1 MDNVN
6 TLVYTNQAGVN
17 QFLENKYKAAEIYKN
32 LEGVETI
39 GEKKIHEDAIGVV
52 ANKFNEIGRICAER
66 GTTLVID
73 YDERKNNYTLYEYPA
88 KISSISEISQ
98 SVLNGNG
105 KINKKA
111 VLNGKNIG
119 NATFTFANESGT
131 TFGSNRNVNFGFVDK
146 DQSWK
151 ILPAAE
157 AKLSMFVKYLQRERN
172 NVVTNRTFGSAM
184 SVTTR
189 QMNTPYNPK
198 ASGAQ
203 NEYRRLM
210 QKTSGQNS
218 ISDLNYAAED
228 LARSKAIIVSNILQ
242 SASYS
247 IDESN
252 KYLDQVW
259 QIAQWV
265 IQGQNIEVVRASEAF
280 KKIFSANSQKANQVL
295 QKIINLRDQY
305 SLQDIDLGIAS
316 ENTQNTGSL
325 GYFKTAR
332 NIESAGTYIFKRPQ
346 NVQQAVSFYKKKD
359 KKIYSRSPKRSTEA
373 EKKVGLVRGRDVSYK
388 EGDVRP
394 EDAVVIVAEV
404 SAVDENIGK
413 DTFLDDNVVVSKEL
427 LKQTAGSNELRVTLR
442 NNQKKDRN
450 RIIRKSI
457 KNLLKSGNLKDVD
470 ITGKTDDEVYDI
482 FNSLDDDQKAEIYK
496 NIWVNE
502 AKRKNRD
509 WHNGDEQY
517 NNITATIDENGN
529 IIITGMEQRVGR
541 WGDKIIGGPVKGSAT
556 KSDAALA
563 YVRNR
568 SQRNVQALFST
579 SKGNVR
585 NVGPQEYQT
594 ALSALEGEYG
604 TSLGLYYNGGQGAER
619 AMELIGKV
627 ASNKNET
634 DGQQMAAK
642 VLQTMYSAS
651 DGGFQT
657 NKNLFEAIK
666 ELYTEEKDQV
676 LALKSILP
684 LIDRLINGIDKSNE
698 LMSYEDYNKIK
709 DEDKYYHVD
718 PTTGDVSRTTKDLIT
733 FLNLHGPGEYK
744 WGGLNVSGAKE
755 TLRRSMTMAATAN
768 GIENVDKAINEVV
781 DSLDI
786 ESDKLR
792 EFTELQNKAKA
803 SIEETGKT
811 AQLSRQGTDSVLK
824 SGWQGDVG
832 NSDYIV
838 VIKPNAD
845 DKNAAEI
852 DLSSIESATWENGEI
867 INEDQTLKGRLL
879 NKLAELD
886 SSGVDKNRIKFV
898 IDSGKGFGGIDS
910 KGNRWGGNALYVPQ
924 GFTGDEQYFN
934 ELSYLVSLIQS
945 GEDENITN
953 SQYRD
958 VLLQILQDFQNKGSV
973 YDKYHGDPTKGVM
986 PAKFL
991 SMPIN
996 WLRKAFEDG
1005 GIPQNDK
1012 LSQFQADVA
1021 TQGMFISNDMFWK
1034 QIKELTNEQID
1045 ELYDKIF
1052 EGFDG
1057 DNFDRTNW
1065 SRSKKLKKIRSA
1077 LTYNENPDS
1086 LFNQVLNKGNFDE
1099 GTILQLLFR
1108 SPFVSA
1114 LAGKTIRKV
1123 FINSDLS
1130 GSDAVMLNPGAAAAI
1145 DADYDGDQGGI
1156 REGWH
1161 YTDEAKELLNL
1172 TAKSEEE
1179 LNKKLSFY
1187 KLQSVMS
1194 DAGYQ
1199 WKDGRF
1205 QTVENGKI
1213 KIIDDET
1220 AKTLFDKNI
1229 VGSAAVLSRSGRG
1242 NIGKLSNLSSE
1253 FRNMLRSEGYDEIG
1267 LPNASDNTKQSIYS
1281 GMIGRVFLQALE
1293 QDAISSKKIIN
1304 RMMKL
1309 RGDNRGAE
1317 NLSEDELQKEYK
1329 KSVEVVDKILDD
1341 FYSGQINFDGENGL
1355 LSSLQKIGVLEEDGS
1370 LKSNVALQKAVEFI
1384 HKQSGGD
1391 SFLKK
1396 IFGDDISFDD
1406 KDLGTDKYY
1415 FAQNLSSQGIK
1426 DVFGDISQRFGTNAS
1441 GLLRSLPWKNYTPEK
1456 KTIKDKDISNNDLK
1470 NVDKAWMDHVK
1481 ALNQAED
1488 ASVSEAQA
1496 ESNKIIIAG
1505 KEAKA
1510 IEALSKQY
1518 NILADSVDEAN
1529 NKQFL
1534 TGHSIA
1540 DSAFPLTFHKKIGEK
1555 DESDGEEGKYN
1566 SEFYM
1571 ARGSY
1576 VSDLAT
1582 FGEDNDR
1589 TKQSRTRYEESLK
1602 ALNKT
1607 PDEIKAA
1614 FDEAAAWADKFREQI
1629 KDETLGLTNAKTYGE
1644 TKLTAQSKNKLQGV
1658 ADVIKIGEE
1667 GAVIIEQKT
1676 STTNKITGN
1685 QIAQV
1690 RSYQAM
1696 LENLRGLFKG
1706 FFESTHGKYSFYR
1719 RNDGTVLGP
1728 DETYEGLVNNFLKQS
1743 DISSM
1748 ISGAGIKGDDLEQL
1762 KSVLIGLF
1770 ESGGGRRRADG
1781 TQLYDKAIGIKVN
1794 LVDDSGKIHT
1804 YEDTNHADY
1813 SEIFWKLLNDPSS
1826 ITDRE
1831 ASILTAG
1838 TYRNEGAD
1846 GTLSEKKSRGN
1857 KRRVSSSRKKFD
1869 RVAEIEKVLKQKE
1882 ELLEEQYNLTKQRDS
1897 FQQGSDEYQIYD
1909 SALGAVND
1917 KITKLDESFNKLNT
1931 FKAVGKLKSKTDF
1944 KQETRDAINGLQQQ
1958 YETQYKIFI
1967 AQKEAAEQKKKEKD
1981 EQTQLNNALD
1991 KYATTLK
1998 AVTKYEQIQ
2007 KAATQ
2012 KANLSTGRAR
2022 TTQLQ
2027 IAQDAA
2033 TLAERYRSQQRVIES
2048 SDIYKNNQKEFANVF
2063 GDWLLTNE
2071 LAESQTEGQNRGARN
2086 IFDVIGDDVKR
2097 AFRRITDFG
2106 VAARILNKVQRE
2118 IANVYQ
2124 NILKLNEAMTD
2135 IRIVTG
2141 ASVDEANSLMTSY
2154 NKLAKELGT
2163 TTTEVAKSASEW
2175 MRQGYTASE
2184 SVNLITSS
2192 VKLARL
2198 GFMDMSSATTSLT
2211 AVLKGFNLQATAS
2224 SEIVDKLTKLDAE
2237 YATTAGDIATALSR
2251 TAAAAKAANLDLD
2264 QTASMLTTIID
2275 ITQQDAGSVGNALKT
2290 ILSRYGNVK
2299 AGVFAGMEEDG
2310 EDASESINDVEKV
2323 LNAIGIQI
2331 RSTSTEMRGF
2341 DEVLDDLAEKWD
2353 NLNDVEQNAVAT
2365 AMAGVRQRNQFLA
2378 LMQNYDQYKKSLESS
2393 RTSSGTADE
2402 KYAAV
2407 MDSIATSMQRIQTA
2421 WEGFTQKLKA
2431 SGFVKGFFEAIAG
2444 VVENM
2449 NVILPVM
2456 VSFLSTILVK
2466 QLPALGTKID
2476 DLFGQPIRKFGS
2488 EAKKL
2493 FKGKKEGKTAADY
2506 YRESN
2511 EERLLKARQRMN
2523 PYQKSMLSK
2532 MEIIEKE
2539 VRGIATNNKVDTS
2552 KIQETP
2558 LYFDGMTRI
2567 GASRFYNEKLKE
2579 LNSRYHNYS
2588 NAPYRVQNYLH
2599 KMHEKAKSDPN
2610 YEMLPVEKSLYD
2622 KYGYIEDIDSENKE
2636 INRQYD
2642 LFKKA
2647 KKKEITTR
2655 MIGTGLMT
2663 GISSGMAANYGDFTN
2678 TGDKVLN
2685 GVISGGIAAI
2695 GSAFG
2700 PIGSAIGSILGPLA
2714 GQWIGK
2720 KFYDEFHKAEIA
2732 RRKRVDEA
2740 KKQLEATQK
2749 VETAITSAEELIS
2762 KDRSEWGSEEYKQE
2776 KELIDQMRLGL
2787 QTSSSLAENF
2797 AKLSGKSTEA
2807 SDWILKLSSDL
2818 TKLDESVVA
2827 NYRAAQI
2834 LTEAQETYKAGEED
2848 RAALYDKLGSA
2859 ESSMLNQ
2866 IQNMDSA
2873 SSEYLEKRKE
2883 YESEYGRT
2891 VESGIASMQQAQMQL
2906 DSFTDALHEGYMK
2919 AAFYSSG
2926 VSQMSSTDISGASLD
2941 RVVAEVARA
2950 WAASDATALVFANGT
2965 LLDSARKQIVAYLKT
2980 QSDFTSLT
2988 KSPGG
2993 SLRDIMD
3000 ARDEIGL
3007 YLQRTKGDYE
3017 KLKNI
3022 VNQQDFKAIREFFG
3036 YNAESNK
3043 NDSYIK
3049 DLIDQINKADPSN
3062 IELIAHGMNMTT
3074 EQAESLKSV
3083 IGSISL
3089 EDILN
3094 GSDKLLDKFETL
3106 NGILGD
3112 ISEDTILSPENMNK
3126 VVSAFPDLFKEFDEN
3141 GNFTGNIS
3149 SGNIVG
3155 NLAKLVTDPNGAFAT
3170 AYAGLAAKGSLTD
3183 KNKWKIFQDSV
3194 KANKEALLTAEVIT
3208 DKQFSDIMTAKD
3220 FNSQAQLM
3228 LNNEKLMAEWAKI
3241 VSETTAVADYAEQ
3254 ARNILIEAENKSLE
3268 KQIDNLQSIK
3278 DSIGD
3283 INKQR
3288 EKELDLIKARD
3299 ALENAKKDKKLV
3311 YRAGI
3316 GFVAQADTSAI
3327 QEAQKKVEDLQNQ
3340 QTQEDLQYQIDQL
3353 NQQKAILDAIK
3364 NDPNMESLKN
3374 TAEIIK
3380 DELTQ
3385 KTPGGI
3391 LGLLK
3396 NLDSENFSN
3405 NIRDGIV
3412 KSITEKTLTV
3422 GQDTYKT
3429 TKSSLDSLLQ
3439 DYKDFYEMEDY
3450 EGSGQSVK
3458 SILEDPSNIY
3468 FSSVSDI
3475 IKEKQSS
3482 IESKKN
3488 ELDTLK
3494 EKYFSGDNE
3503 ALLGNYGGPVG
3514 NIQDYYKEKY
3524 STDYLDVSKLKFSK
3538 EGTLLDLE
3546 NASGDYHENYFTM
3559 VKYTNEE
3566 VSDDTFTDNTYRKY
3580 KKSPGKS
3587 WEALGKSWEDIVKN
3601 DQLQPGDFILVDKR
3615 GNKLAYVGTD
3625 KKLYWVQTK
3634 KPKDQS
3640 YGGNGDINYTTKGN
3654 NPDIDYSNMR
3664 AKGDYNYQGGKV
3676 LINEL
3681 GTEAIVTPQGTL
3693 TSLPSHSGIVPAD
3706 LTKNLFSLGEI
3717 APNLIATLRNQM
3729 PNVSKSNATSNDNS
3743 TNIGTVYAT
3752 FNADSGF
3759 DMNRFMID
3767 LRSAAGNTRHNN

>member
-157 AKLSMFVKYLQRERN
+157 AKLSMFVKYLKRERN

-228 LARSKAIIVSNILQ
+228 LARSKAVIVSNLLQ

-265 IQGQNIEVVRASEAF
+265 IQGQNIEVVKASEAF

-316 ENTQNTGSL
+316 ENTQSTGSL
-325 GYFKTAR
+325 GLFKTAR
-332 NIESAGTYIFKRPQ
+332 NIEGAGAYTFKRPQ
-346 NVQQAVSFYKKKD
+346 GVQQAVAVYKKSN

-373 EKKVGLVRGRDVSYK
+373 EKKAGLIRGRDISYK

-404 SAVDENIGK
+404 SAADKDIGK
-413 DTFLDDNVVVSKEL
+413 DTFLDDNVIVSKEL
-427 LKQTAGSNELRVTLR
+427 LKQTAGSNELRVVLR
-442 NNQKKDRN
+442 NNQKKDRD
-450 RIIRKSI
+450 RIIRKAI
-457 KNLLKSGNLKDVD
+457 GKLFKSD
-470 ITGKTDDEVYDI
+470 IDLTGKTDDEVYGI
-482 FNSLDDDQKAEIYK
+482 FNGLNDEQKAEIYK
-496 NIWVNE
+496 KIWVDD
-502 AKRKNRD
+502 ARRKNRD
-509 WHNGDEQY
+509 WHKGDEQY
-517 NNITATIDENGN
+517 NNITAVIDENGN

-556 KSDAALA
+556 KSDTALA
-563 YVRNR
+563 AVRKR
-568 SQRNVQALFST
+568 SKRGVQALFST

-594 ALSALEGEYG
+594 ALSAFEGEYG
-604 TSLGLYYNGGQGAER
+604 TDLGLYYNGGNGAQH
-619 AMELIGKV
+619 AMDLISKV
-627 ASNKNET
+627 ASHET
-634 DGQQMAAK
+634 GGQQMAAK
-642 VLQTMYSAS
+642 VLQAMYSAS

-666 ELYTEEKDQV
+666 ELYTKEEDQI

-684 LIDRLINGIDKSNE
+684 LIDRLINGIDTNNE
-698 LMSYEDYNKIK
+698 LMSYENYNKI
-709 DEDKYYHVD
+709 DDQDKYYHVD
-718 PTTGDVSRTTKDLIT
+718 PTTGDVSRTAKDLIT

-768 GIENVDKAINEVV
+768 DVKNADKAINEVV

-803 SIEETGKT
+803 SITETNQT
-811 AQLSRQGTDSVLK
+811 AYLSRQGTDSVLK

-832 NSDYIV
+832 NSDYVV

-852 DLSSIESATWENGEI
+852 DLSSIENATWENGEI
-867 INEDQTLKGRLL
+867 INEDQTLKGKLL

-886 SSGVDKNRIKFV
+886 SSGVDKNRVKFV

-945 GEDENITN
+945 GEDESLIN
-953 SQYRD
+953 SQYKD

-973 YDKYHGDPTKGVM
+973 YNKYHDDPTKGVI

-1005 GIPQNDK
+1005 EIPQGDK

-1034 QIKELTNEQID
+1034 QAKELTDKQVG
-1045 ELYDKIF
+1045 ELYDKMF
-1052 EGFDG
+1052 KGFSG
-1057 DNFDRTNW
+1057 DDFDRTKL
-1065 SRSKKLKKIRSA
+1065 SRSKQLEKIRSA

-1114 LAGKTIRKV
+1114 LAGKTTRKV
-1123 FINSDLS
+1123 FINSNLS

-1156 REGWH
+1156 RSGWH
-1161 YTDEAKELLNL
+1161 YSDEAKKLLNL

-1194 DAGYQ
+1194 DAGYK
-1199 WKDGRF
+1199 WENGRF
-1205 QTVENGKI
+1205 STVEDGKI

-1229 VGSAAVLSRSGRG
+1229 SDSAAVLSRAGRG

-1253 FRNMLRSEGYDEIG
+1253 FRNMLRTEGYDEIG

-1309 RGDNRGAE
+1309 RGDNRDIE
-1317 NLSEDELQKEYK
+1317 SLSEDELQKEYK
-1329 KSVEVVDKILDD
+1329 KSVETVDKILDD
-1341 FYSGQINFDGENGL
+1341 FYSGSINFDGENGL

-1391 SFLKK
+1391 SFLKQ
-1396 IFGDDISFDD
+1396 IFGDNISFDD

-1426 DVFGDISQRFGTNAS
+1426 NVFGDISQRFGTNAS

-1470 NVDKAWMDHVK
+1470 SVDKAWMDHVK

-1488 ASVSEAQA
+1488 ASISEAQA
-1496 ESNKIIIAG
+1496 EGNKIIIAG

-1529 NKQFL
+1529 NKQQFL

-1540 DSAFPLTFHKKIGEK
+1540 NSAFPLTIHKKIGE
-1555 DESDGEEGKYN
+1555 EGEYN

-1589 TKQSRTRYEESLK
+1589 TKQSRARYEAALK

-1607 PDEIKAA
+1607 PDEITTAVEK
-1614 FDEAAAWADKFREQI
+1614 EAAAWADKFREQI
-1629 KDETLGLTNAKTYGE
+1629 KDETLGLTNAETYGE
-1644 TKLTAQSKNKLQGV
+1644 TKLTARSKNKLQGV

-1676 STTNKITGN
+1676 SKTNKITGN

-1706 FFESTHGKYSFYR
+1706 FFESTHGEYSFYR

-1728 DETYEGLVNNFLKQS
+1728 DETYEGLVTNFLKQS

-1770 ESGGGRRRADG
+1770 ESGGGRRRADE
-1781 TQLYDKAIGIKVN
+1781 TQLYDKAIRIKVN
-1794 LVDDSGKIHT
+1794 LVDESGKIHT
-1804 YEDTNHADY
+1804 YEDTNQADY
-1813 SEIFWKLLNDPSS
+1813 SEIFRKLLNDPSS

-1831 ASILTAG
+1831 AALLTAG
-1838 TYRNEGAD
+1838 TYGNEGAD
-1846 GTLSEKKSRGN
+1846 GTLNKKKSRGN
-1857 KRRVSSSRKKFD
+1857 KRQVSSSRKKFD
-1869 RVAEIEKVLKQKE
+1869 RVAEIEKILKQREKLFENLDDLADKQKTFTEGSE
-1882 ELLEEQYNLTKQRDS
+1882 EYESYGSAIETVASKIVKLDDAFDKLKQDKRLGDNKKTTIASLEEQYN
-1897 FQQGSDEYQIYD
+1897 
-1909 SALGAVND
+1909 V
-1917 KITKLDESFNKLNT
+1917 
-1931 FKAVGKLKSKTDF
+1931 
-1944 KQETRDAINGLQQQ
+1944 
-1958 YETQYKIFI
+1958 QYKIFK
-1967 AQKEAAEQKKKEKD
+1967 AQKEAAEQRKKERD
-1981 EQTQLNNALD
+1981 EQSQLNNALSE
-1991 KYATTLK
+1991 YERTLK

-2007 KAATQ
+2007 KSASQ

-2033 TLAERYRSQQRVIES
+2033 TLAERYRSQQRSIES

-2071 LAESQTEGQNRGARN
+2071 LAESKTEGQNRGARN

-2106 VAARILNKVQRE
+2106 VAARILNKVQKE
-2118 IANVYQ
+2118 IVNVYQ

-2175 MRQGYTASE
+2175 MRQGYSAGE

-2211 AVLKGFNLQATAS
+2211 AVLKGFNLQATES

-2299 AGVFAGMEEDG
+2299 AGVFAGIEEDG

-2378 LMQNYDQYKKSLESS
+2378 LMQNYDQYKESLESS

-2421 WEGFTQKLKA
+2421 WESFTQKLQA
-2431 SGFVKGFFEAIAG
+2431 SGFVKGFFKVIAG
-2444 VVENM
+2444 VVENIDKVLPHIVAM
-2449 NVILPVM
+2449 LINVNA
-2456 VSFLSTILVK
+2456 K
-2466 QLPALGTKID
+2466 HLPALGVKIKS
-2476 DLFGQPIRKFGS
+2476 LFGGKS
-2488 EAKKL
+2488 AAANW
-2493 FKGKKEGKTAADY
+2493 FKGSFGGSKTLVEQQLLEKAKYRAGLVGEEGLTPEEKAAL
-2506 YRESN
+2506 N
-2511 EERLLKARQRMN
+2511 
-2523 PYQKSMLSK
+2523 
-2532 MEIIEKE
+2532 
-2539 VRGIATNNKVDTS
+2539 GS
-2552 KIQETP
+2552 KIQQPKSYTEELLKQIADNTAGIKRNTSNSGDDQSP
-2558 LYFDGMTRI
+2558 VKDAPIVDARGGNKPSLIKRFGKSFGRNLKTYGIISGISAGISAGMT
-2567 GASRFYNEKLKE
+2567 
-2579 LNSRYHNYS
+2579 
-2588 NAPYRVQNYLH
+2588 
-2599 KMHEKAKSDPN
+2599 
-2610 YEMLPVEKSLYD
+2610 
-2622 KYGYIEDIDSENKE
+2622 
-2636 INRQYD
+2636 
-2642 LFKKA
+2642 
-2647 KKKEITTR
+2647 
-2655 MIGTGLMT
+2655 
-2663 GISSGMAANYGDFTN
+2663 ANYGDFTSGADKAV
-2678 TGDKVLN
+2678 TGVAS
-2685 GVISGGIAAI
+2685 GVATGLL
-2695 GSAFG
+2695 
-2700 PIGSAIGSILGPLA
+2700 SAIPVVGPLLGSILGPLI
-2714 GQWIGK
+2714 GQGIGK
-2720 KFYDEFHKAEIA
+2720 IFYNEFHKEEIA
-2732 RRKRVDEA
+2732 RRARVDEA

-2749 VETAITSAEELIS
+2749 VETAITSAEELVS

-2827 NYRAAQI
+2827 NYRAAQL

-2873 SSEYLEKRKE
+2873 SSQYLEKRKE
-2883 YESEYGRT
+2883 YESEYGKT

-2906 DSFTDALHEGYMK
+2906 DAFTDALHEGYMK

-2926 VSQMSSTDISGASLD
+2926 VSQMSSTDIAGASLD

-3000 ARDEIGL
+3000 ARDEISS
-3007 YLQRTKGDYE
+3007 YLQKTEGDYE

-3022 VNQQDFKAIREFFG
+3022 VNQQDFKKIREFF
-3036 YNAESNK
+3036 ETE

-3062 IELIAHGMNMTT
+3062 IELIAHGMNVTV
-3074 EQAESLKSV
+3074 EQAEGLKNV

-3126 VVSAFPDLFKEFDEN
+3126 VVSTFPDLFKEFDEN
-3141 GNFTGNIS
+3141 GNFTGDIS
-3149 SGNIVG
+3149 SENIVG
-3155 NLAKLVTDPNGAFAT
+3155 NLAKLVTDPNGALAT
-3170 AYAGLAAKGSLTD
+3170 AYAGLTAKESLTD
-3183 KNKWKIFQDSV
+3183 QNKWKIFQDSV
-3194 KANKEALLTAEVIT
+3194 KENQEALGISDEQL
-3208 DKQFSDIMTAKD
+3208 SDIMTAKD
-3220 FNSQAQLM
+3220 FKSQAKLI

-3241 VSETTAVADYAEQ
+3241 VTETTAVADYAEQ

-3353 NQQKAILDAIK
+3353 NQQKAILEAIQNDPKIESIKNSAEEIKNALISGGEGTVLGYLQTLSTDIFVDNIKNAIK
-3364 NDPNMESLKN
+3364 ESIKENTADVGKEEYKSELKTYDDMVSDYNKLLGSYYKDSGLHYQDILNDPSNVYYSDVKNIIEGKQNQITEQYQKTRELQKQYFSENPTEEELAGYGVLSQVTFEKLKEAQDIMLLDMHGAGDEIAGYT
-3374 TAEIIK
+3374 TAWLTKEEVSE
-3380 DELTQ
+3380 DEFKKKGQFYKWNHALA
-3385 KTPGGI
+3385 KTPGEPWRPVSSADEVKVGDI
-3391 LGLLK
+3391 LI
-3396 NLDSENFSN
+3396 ND
-3405 NIRDGIV
+3405 
-3412 KSITEKTLTV
+3412 
-3422 GQDTYKT
+3422 
-3429 TKSSLDSLLQ
+3429 
-3439 DYKDFYEMEDY
+3439 DYK
-3450 EGSGQSVK
+3450 
-3458 SILEDPSNIY
+3458 
-3468 FSSVSDI
+3468 
-3475 IKEKQSS
+3475 
-3482 IESKKN
+3482 
-3488 ELDTLK
+3488 
-3494 EKYFSGDNE
+3494 
-3503 ALLGNYGGPVG
+3503 
-3514 NIQDYYKEKY
+3514 
-3524 STDYLDVSKLKFSK
+3524 
-3538 EGTLLDLE
+3538 
-3546 NASGDYHENYFTM
+3546 
-3559 VKYTNEE
+3559 
-3566 VSDDTFTDNTYRKY
+3566 
-3580 KKSPGKS
+3580 
-3587 WEALGKSWEDIVKN
+3587 
-3601 DQLQPGDFILVDKR
+3601 
-3615 GNKLAYVGTD
+3615 NKLAYRGAD
-3625 KKLYWVQTK
+3625 GKFYWIRTR
-3634 KPKDQS
+3634 KDPES
-3640 YGGNGDINYTTKGN
+3640 GEFGNNGDIHFPIDEIKYTDSYK
-3654 NPDIDYSNMR
+3654 DQVR
-3664 AKGDYNYQGGKV
+3664 AKGDYNYQGGNV

-3729 PNVSKSNATSNDNS
+3729 PNVSKSNSTNNDNS

>member
-66 GTTLVID
+66 GTTLIID

-157 AKLSMFVKYLQRERN
+157 AKLSMFVKYLKRERN

-184 SVTTR
+184 SVTNR

-228 LARSKAIIVSNILQ
+228 LARSKAVIVSNLLQ

-265 IQGQNIEVVRASEAF
+265 IQGQNIEVVKASEAF

-316 ENTQNTGSL
+316 ENTQSTGSL
-325 GYFKTAR
+325 GLFKTAR
-332 NIESAGTYIFKRPQ
+332 NIEGAGAYTFKRPQ
-346 NVQQAVSFYKKKD
+346 GVQQAVAVYKKSN

-373 EKKVGLVRGRDVSYK
+373 EKKAGLIRGRDISYK

-404 SAVDENIGK
+404 SAADKDIGK
-413 DTFLDDNVVVSKEL
+413 DTFLDDNVIVSKEL
-427 LKQTAGSNELRVTLR
+427 LKQTAGSNELRVVLR
-442 NNQKKDRN
+442 NNQKKDRD
-450 RIIRKSI
+450 RIIRKAI
-457 KNLLKSGNLKDVD
+457 GKLFKSD
-470 ITGKTDDEVYDI
+470 IDLTGKTDDEVYGI
-482 FNSLDDDQKAEIYK
+482 FNGLNDEQKAEIYK
-496 NIWVNE
+496 KIWVDD
-502 AKRKNRD
+502 ARRKNRD

-517 NNITATIDENGN
+517 NNITAVIDENGN

-563 YVRNR
+563 AVRKR
-568 SQRNVQALFST
+568 SKRGVQALFST

-594 ALSALEGEYG
+594 ALSAFEGEYG
-604 TSLGLYYNGGQGAER
+604 TNLGLYYNGGNGAQH
-619 AMELIGKV
+619 AMDLISKV
-627 ASNKNET
+627 ASHET
-634 DGQQMAAK
+634 GGQQMAAK
-642 VLQTMYSAS
+642 VLQAMYSAS

-666 ELYTEEKDQV
+666 ELYTKEEDQI

-684 LIDRLINGIDKSNE
+684 LIDRLINGIDTNNE
-698 LMSYEDYNKIK
+698 LMSYENYNKI
-709 DEDKYYHVD
+709 DDQDKYYHVD
-718 PTTGDVSRTTKDLIT
+718 PTTGDVSRTAKDLIT

-768 GIENVDKAINEVV
+768 DVKNADKAINEVV

-803 SIEETGKT
+803 SITETNQT
-811 AQLSRQGTDSVLK
+811 AYLSRQGTDSVLK

-832 NSDYIV
+832 NSDYVV

-852 DLSSIESATWENGEI
+852 DLSSIENATWENGEI
-867 INEDQTLKGRLL
+867 INEDQTLKGKLL

-886 SSGVDKNRIKFV
+886 SSGVDKNRVKFV

-934 ELSYLVSLIQS
+934 QLSYLVSSIQS
-945 GEDENITN
+945 EEDESLIN
-953 SQYRD
+953 SQYKD

-973 YDKYHGDPTKGVM
+973 YNKYHDDPTKGVI

-1005 GIPQNDK
+1005 EIPQGDK

-1034 QIKELTNEQID
+1034 QAKELTDKQVG
-1045 ELYDKIF
+1045 ELYDKMF
-1052 EGFDG
+1052 KGFSG
-1057 DNFDRTNW
+1057 DDFDRTKL
-1065 SRSKKLKKIRSA
+1065 SRSKQLEKIRSA

-1123 FINSDLS
+1123 FINSNLS

-1156 REGWH
+1156 RGGWH
-1161 YTDEAKELLNL
+1161 YTDEAKKLLNL

-1194 DAGYQ
+1194 DAGYK
-1199 WKDGRF
+1199 WENGRF
-1205 QTVENGKI
+1205 STVEDGKI

-1253 FRNMLRSEGYDEIG
+1253 FRNMLRTEGYDEIG

-1309 RGDNRGAE
+1309 RGDNRDIE
-1317 NLSEDELQKEYK
+1317 SLSEDELQKEYK
-1329 KSVEVVDKILDD
+1329 KSVETVDKILDD
-1341 FYSGQINFDGENGL
+1341 FYSGSINFDGENGL

-1391 SFLKK
+1391 DFLKK
-1396 IFGDDISFDD
+1396 IFGNDISFDD

-1426 DVFGDISQRFGTNAS
+1426 NVFGDISQRFGTNAS

-1529 NKQFL
+1529 NKQQFL

-1540 DSAFPLTFHKKIGEK
+1540 NSAFPLTIHKKIGE
-1555 DESDGEEGKYN
+1555 EGEYN

-1589 TKQSRTRYEESLK
+1589 TKQSYARYEASLN
-1602 ALNKT
+1602 ALYK
-1607 PDEIKAA
+1607 DEQDVKKKKDKIYAA
-1614 FDEAAAWADKFREQI
+1614 FTEAASWANKLKEQI
-1629 KDETLGLTNAKTYGE
+1629 KDETLGLTNAETYGE
-1644 TKLTAQSKNKLQGV
+1644 TKLTARSKNKLQGV

-1676 STTNKITGN
+1676 SKTNKITGN

-1706 FFESTHGKYSFYR
+1706 FFESTHGEYSFYR

-1728 DETYEGLVNNFLKQS
+1728 DETYEGLVTNFLKQK

-1781 TQLYDKAIGIKVN
+1781 TQLYDKAIRIKVN
-1794 LVDDSGKIHT
+1794 LVDESGKIHT
-1804 YEDTNHADY
+1804 YEDTNQADY
-1813 SEIFWKLLNDPSS
+1813 SEIFRKLLNDPSS

-1831 ASILTAG
+1831 AALLTAG
-1838 TYRNEGAD
+1838 TYGNEGAD
-1846 GTLSEKKSRGN
+1846 GTLNKKKSRGN
-1857 KRRVSSSRKKFD
+1857 KRQVSSSRKKFD
-1869 RVAEIEKVLKQKE
+1869 RVAEIEKVLKQRE
-1882 ELLEEQYNLTKQRDS
+1882 QLLEEQYNLTQQRDS
-1897 FQQGSDEYQIYD
+1897 FQQGSDEYQSYD
-1909 SALGAVND
+1909 SALGAVNS

-1931 FKAVGKLKSKTDF
+1931 FKASGKLKSKTDF
-1944 KQETRDAINGLQQQ
+1944 KQETRDAIDGLQKQ
-1958 YETQYKIFI
+1958 YEAQYKIFK
-1967 AQKEAAEQKKKEKD
+1967 AQKEAAEQRKKERD
-1981 EQTQLNNALD
+1981 EQSQLNNALSE
-1991 KYATTLK
+1991 YERTLK

-2007 KAATQ
+2007 KSASQ

-2033 TLAERYRSQQRVIES
+2033 TLAERYRSQQRSIES

-2071 LAESQTEGQNRGARN
+2071 LAESKTEGQNRGARN

-2106 VAARILNKVQRE
+2106 VAARILNKVQKE
-2118 IANVYQ
+2118 IVNVYQ

-2175 MRQGYTASE
+2175 MRQGYSAGE

-2211 AVLKGFNLQATAS
+2211 AVLKGFNLQATES

-2378 LMQNYDQYKKSLESS
+2378 LMQNYDQYKESLESS

-2421 WEGFTQKLKA
+2421 WESFTQKLQA
-2431 SGFVKGFFEAIAG
+2431 SGFVKGFFKVIAG
-2444 VVENM
+2444 VVENIDK
-2449 NVILPVM
+2449 VLPHIVAM
-2456 VSFLSTILVK
+2456 LININAK
-2466 QLPALGTKID
+2466 HLPALGVKIKS
-2476 DLFGQPIRKFGS
+2476 LFGGKS
-2488 EAKKL
+2488 AAANW
-2493 FKGKKEGKTAADY
+2493 FKGSFGGSKTLVEQQLLEKAKYRAGLVGEEGLTP
-2506 YRESN
+2506 
-2511 EERLLKARQRMN
+2511 EERAALN
-2523 PYQKSMLSK
+2523 
-2532 MEIIEKE
+2532 
-2539 VRGIATNNKVDTS
+2539 GS
-2552 KIQETP
+2552 KIQQPKSYTEELLKQIADNTAGIKRNTSNSGDDQSP
-2558 LYFDGMTRI
+2558 VQDAPIVDVRGGNKPSLIKRFGKSFGRNLKTYGIISGISAGISAGMT
-2567 GASRFYNEKLKE
+2567 
-2579 LNSRYHNYS
+2579 
-2588 NAPYRVQNYLH
+2588 
-2599 KMHEKAKSDPN
+2599 
-2610 YEMLPVEKSLYD
+2610 
-2622 KYGYIEDIDSENKE
+2622 
-2636 INRQYD
+2636 
-2642 LFKKA
+2642 
-2647 KKKEITTR
+2647 
-2655 MIGTGLMT
+2655 
-2663 GISSGMAANYGDFTN
+2663 ANYGDFTSGADKAV
-2678 TGDKVLN
+2678 TGVAS
-2685 GVISGGIAAI
+2685 GVATGLL
-2695 GSAFG
+2695 
-2700 PIGSAIGSILGPLA
+2700 SAIPVVGPLLGSILGPLI
-2714 GQWIGK
+2714 GQGIGK
-2720 KFYDEFHKAEIA
+2720 IFYNEFHKEEIA
-2732 RRKRVDEA
+2732 RRARVDEA

-2797 AKLSGKSTEA
+2797 AKLSGASTEA
-2807 SDWILKLSSDL
+2807 SDWIIQLSKDL
-2818 TKLDESVVA
+2818 TQLDESVVA
-2827 NYRAAQI
+2827 NYRAAQL

-2859 ESSMLNQ
+2859 EASMLNQ

-2873 SSEYLEKRKE
+2873 SSQYLEKRKE
-2883 YESEYGRT
+2883 YESKYGKT
-2891 VESGIASMQQAQMQL
+2891 VESGIASMQQSQMQL
-2906 DSFTDALHEGYMK
+2906 DAFTDALHEGYMK

-2926 VSQMSSTDISGASLD
+2926 VSQMSSTDIAGASLD

-3000 ARDEIGL
+3000 ARGEISA
-3007 YLQRTKGDYE
+3007 YLQKTNGDYE

-3022 VNQQDFKAIREFFG
+3022 VNQQDFKKVREFFG
-3036 YNAESNK
+3036 YDSENTE

-3062 IELIAHGMNMTT
+3062 IELIAHGMNMTV
-3074 EQAESLKSV
+3074 EQAEGLKNV

-3112 ISEDTILSPENMNK
+3112 ISEDTILSSENMNK
-3126 VVSAFPDLFKEFDEN
+3126 VISAFPDLFKEFDEN
-3141 GNFTGNIS
+3141 GNFTGDIS

-3155 NLAKLVTDPNGAFAT
+3155 NLAKLVTDPNGALAT
-3170 AYAGLAAKGSLTD
+3170 AYAGLTAKESLTD
-3183 KNKWKIFQDSV
+3183 QNKWKIFQDSV
-3194 KANKEALLTAEVIT
+3194 KANKEALDISDEQL
-3208 DKQFSDIMTAKD
+3208 SDIMTAKD
-3220 FNSQAQLM
+3220 FKSQAKLI

-3241 VSETTAVADYAEQ
+3241 VAETTAVADYAEQ

-3353 NQQKAILDAIK
+3353 NQQKAILEAIQNDPKIESIKNSAEEIKNALISGGEGTVLGYLQTLSTDIFVDNIKNAIK
-3364 NDPNMESLKN
+3364 ESIKENAADVGKEEYKSELKTYDDMVTDYNKLLESNYKDSGLSYQAILNDPSNVYYSDVKNIIEGKQNQITEQYQKTRELQKQYFSENPTEEELAGYGVLQQRKFEKLKEAQNIMFLSLYGAGDEAYGYT
-3374 TAEIIK
+3374 TALLTKEEVSE
-3380 DELTQ
+3380 DEFKRGGQFYKWNHALA
-3385 KTPGGI
+3385 KTPGNPWRTVSSVDEVKVGDI
-3391 LGLLK
+3391 LT
-3396 NLDSENFSN
+3396 ND
-3405 NIRDGIV
+3405 
-3412 KSITEKTLTV
+3412 
-3422 GQDTYKT
+3422 
-3429 TKSSLDSLLQ
+3429 
-3439 DYKDFYEMEDY
+3439 DYK
-3450 EGSGQSVK
+3450 
-3458 SILEDPSNIY
+3458 
-3468 FSSVSDI
+3468 
-3475 IKEKQSS
+3475 
-3482 IESKKN
+3482 
-3488 ELDTLK
+3488 
-3494 EKYFSGDNE
+3494 
-3503 ALLGNYGGPVG
+3503 
-3514 NIQDYYKEKY
+3514 
-3524 STDYLDVSKLKFSK
+3524 
-3538 EGTLLDLE
+3538 
-3546 NASGDYHENYFTM
+3546 
-3559 VKYTNEE
+3559 
-3566 VSDDTFTDNTYRKY
+3566 
-3580 KKSPGKS
+3580 
-3587 WEALGKSWEDIVKN
+3587 
-3601 DQLQPGDFILVDKR
+3601 
-3615 GNKLAYVGTD
+3615 NKLAYRGAD
-3625 KKLYWVQTK
+3625 GKFYWIRTR
-3634 KPKDQS
+3634 KDPESGKFGSQ
-3640 YGGNGDINYTTKGN
+3640 GDIHKSNNAVEYIRNYS
-3654 NPDIDYSNMR
+3654 DQMR
-3664 AKGDYNYQGGKV
+3664 AKGDYNYQGGNV

-3729 PNVSKSNATSNDNS
+3729 PNVSKSNSTSNDNS

>member
-17 QFLENKYKAAEIYKN
+17 QFLENKYKAEEIYKN

-66 GTTLVID
+66 GTTLIID

-157 AKLSMFVKYLQRERN
+157 AKLSMFVKYLKRERN

-228 LARSKAIIVSNILQ
+228 LARSKAVIVSNLLQ

-259 QIAQWV
+259 QISQWV
-265 IQGQNIEVVRASEAF
+265 IQGQNIEVVKASEAF

-316 ENTQNTGSL
+316 ENTQSTGSL
-325 GYFKTAR
+325 GLFKTAR
-332 NIESAGTYIFKRPQ
+332 NIEGAGAYTFKRPQ
-346 NVQQAVSFYKKKD
+346 GVQQAVAVYKKSN

-373 EKKVGLVRGRDVSYK
+373 EKKAGLIRGRDISYK

-404 SAVDENIGK
+404 SAADKDIGK
-413 DTFLDDNVVVSKEL
+413 DTFLDDNVIVSKEL
-427 LKQTAGSNELRVTLR
+427 LKQTAGSNELRVVLR
-442 NNQKKDRN
+442 NNQKKDRD
-450 RIIRKSI
+450 RIIRKAI
-457 KNLLKSGNLKDVD
+457 GKLFKSD
-470 ITGKTDDEVYDI
+470 IDLTGKTDDEVYGI
-482 FNSLDDDQKAEIYK
+482 FNGLNDEQKAEIYK
-496 NIWVNE
+496 KIWVDD

-509 WHNGDEQY
+509 WHKGDEQY
-517 NNITATIDENGN
+517 NNITAVIDENGN

-563 YVRNR
+563 AVRKR
-568 SQRNVQALFST
+568 SKRGVQALFST

-594 ALSALEGEYG
+594 ALSAFEGEYG
-604 TSLGLYYNGGQGAER
+604 TDLGLYYNGGNGAQH
-619 AMELIGKV
+619 AMDLISKV
-627 ASNKNET
+627 ASHET
-634 DGQQMAAK
+634 GGQQMAAK
-642 VLQTMYSAS
+642 VLQAMYSAS

-666 ELYTEEKDQV
+666 ELYTKEEDQV

-684 LIDRLINGIDKSNE
+684 LIDRLINGIDTNNE
-698 LMSYEDYNKIK
+698 LMSYENYNKIDDK
-709 DEDKYYHVD
+709 NKYYHVD
-718 PTTGDVSRTTKDLIT
+718 PTTGDVSRTAKDLIT

-768 GIENVDKAINEVV
+768 DVKNADKAINEVV

-803 SIEETGKT
+803 SITETNQT
-811 AQLSRQGTDSVLK
+811 AYLSRQGTDSVLK

-832 NSDYIV
+832 NSDYVV

-852 DLSSIESATWENGEI
+852 DLSSIENATWENGEI
-867 INEDQTLKGRLL
+867 INEDQTLKGKLL

-886 SSGVDKNRIKFV
+886 SSGVDKNRVKFV

-934 ELSYLVSLIQS
+934 QLSYLVSSIQS
-945 GEDENITN
+945 GEDESLIN
-953 SQYRD
+953 SQYKD

-973 YDKYHGDPTKGVM
+973 YNKYHDDPTKGVI

-1005 GIPQNDK
+1005 EIPQGDK

-1034 QIKELTNEQID
+1034 QAKELTDKQVG
-1045 ELYDKIF
+1045 ELYDKMF
-1052 EGFDG
+1052 KGFSG
-1057 DNFDRTNW
+1057 DDFDRTKL
-1065 SRSKKLKKIRSA
+1065 SRSKQLEKIRSA

-1123 FINSDLS
+1123 FINSNLS

-1156 REGWH
+1156 RGGWH
-1161 YTDEAKELLNL
+1161 YTDEAKKLLNL

-1194 DAGYQ
+1194 DAGYK
-1199 WKDGRF
+1199 WENGRF
-1205 QTVENGKI
+1205 STVEDGKI

-1229 VGSAAVLSRSGRG
+1229 SDSAAVLSRAGRG

-1253 FRNMLRSEGYDEIG
+1253 FRNMLRTEGYDEIG

-1309 RGDNRGAE
+1309 RGDNRDIE
-1317 NLSEDELQKEYK
+1317 SLSEDELQKEYK
-1329 KSVEVVDKILDD
+1329 KSVETVDKILDD
-1341 FYSGQINFDGENGL
+1341 FYSGSINFDGENGL

-1391 SFLKK
+1391 DFLKK
-1396 IFGDDISFDD
+1396 IFGNDISFDD

-1426 DVFGDISQRFGTNAS
+1426 NVFGDISQRFGTNAS

-1488 ASVSEAQA
+1488 ASISEAQA
-1496 ESNKIIIAG
+1496 EGNKIIIAG

-1529 NKQFL
+1529 NKQQFL

-1540 DSAFPLTFHKKIGEK
+1540 NSAFPLTIHKKIGE
-1555 DESDGEEGKYN
+1555 EGEYN

-1589 TKQSRTRYEESLK
+1589 TKQSYARYEASLN
-1602 ALNKT
+1602 ALYK
-1607 PDEIKAA
+1607 DEQDVKKKKDKIDAA
-1614 FDEAAAWADKFREQI
+1614 FTEAASWANKLKEQI
-1629 KDETLGLTNAKTYGE
+1629 KDETLGLTNAETYGE
-1644 TKLTAQSKNKLQGV
+1644 TKLTARSKNKLQGV

-1676 STTNKITGN
+1676 SKTNKITGN

-1706 FFESTHGKYSFYR
+1706 FFESTHGEYSFYR

-1728 DETYEGLVNNFLKQS
+1728 DETYEGLVTNFLKQS

-1770 ESGGGRRRADG
+1770 ESGGGRRRADE
-1781 TQLYDKAIGIKVN
+1781 TQLYDKAIRIKVN
-1794 LVDDSGKIHT
+1794 LVDESGKIHT
-1804 YEDTNHADY
+1804 YEDTNQADY
-1813 SEIFWKLLNDPSS
+1813 SEIFRKLLNDPSS

-1831 ASILTAG
+1831 AALLTAG
-1838 TYRNEGAD
+1838 TYGNEGAD
-1846 GTLSEKKSRGN
+1846 GTLNKKKSRGN
-1857 KRRVSSSRKKFD
+1857 KRQVSSSRKKFD
-1869 RVAEIEKVLKQKE
+1869 RVAEIEKVLKQRE
-1882 ELLEEQYNLTKQRDS
+1882 SLLEEQYNLTQQRDS
-1897 FQQGSDEYQIYD
+1897 FQQGSDEYQSYD
-1909 SALGAVND
+1909 SALGAVNS

-1931 FKAVGKLKSKTDF
+1931 FKASGKLKSKTDF
-1944 KQETRDAINGLQQQ
+1944 KQETRDAIDGLQKQ
-1958 YETQYKIFI
+1958 YEAQYKIFK
-1967 AQKEAAEQKKKEKD
+1967 AQKEAAEQRKKERD
-1981 EQTQLNNALD
+1981 EQSQLNNALSE
-1991 KYATTLK
+1991 YERTLK

-2007 KAATQ
+2007 KSAAQ

-2033 TLAERYRSQQRVIES
+2033 TLAERYRSQQRSIES

-2071 LAESQTEGQNRGARN
+2071 LAESKTEGQNRGARN

-2106 VAARILNKVQRE
+2106 VAARILNKVQKE
-2118 IANVYQ
+2118 IVNVYQ

-2175 MRQGYTASE
+2175 MRQGYSAGE

-2211 AVLKGFNLQATAS
+2211 AVLKGFNLQATES

-2310 EDASESINDVEKV
+2310 EDASKSINDVEKV

-2378 LMQNYDQYKKSLESS
+2378 LMQNYDQYKESLESS

-2421 WEGFTQKLKA
+2421 WESFTQKLQA
-2431 SGFVKGFFEAIAG
+2431 SGFVKGFFKVIAG
-2444 VVENM
+2444 VVENIDKVLPHIVAM
-2449 NVILPVM
+2449 LINVNA
-2456 VSFLSTILVK
+2456 K
-2466 QLPALGTKID
+2466 HLPALGVKIKS
-2476 DLFGQPIRKFGS
+2476 LFGGKS
-2488 EAKKL
+2488 AAANW
-2493 FKGKKEGKTAADY
+2493 FKGSFGGSKTLVEQQLLEKAKYRAGLVGEEGLTP
-2506 YRESN
+2506 
-2511 EERLLKARQRMN
+2511 EERAALN
-2523 PYQKSMLSK
+2523 
-2532 MEIIEKE
+2532 
-2539 VRGIATNNKVDTS
+2539 GS
-2552 KIQETP
+2552 KIQQPKSYTEELLKQIADNTAGIKRNTSNSGDDQSP
-2558 LYFDGMTRI
+2558 VKDAPIVDARGGNKPSLIKRFGKSFGRNLKTYGIISGISAGISAGMT
-2567 GASRFYNEKLKE
+2567 
-2579 LNSRYHNYS
+2579 
-2588 NAPYRVQNYLH
+2588 
-2599 KMHEKAKSDPN
+2599 
-2610 YEMLPVEKSLYD
+2610 
-2622 KYGYIEDIDSENKE
+2622 
-2636 INRQYD
+2636 
-2642 LFKKA
+2642 
-2647 KKKEITTR
+2647 
-2655 MIGTGLMT
+2655 
-2663 GISSGMAANYGDFTN
+2663 ANYGDFTSGADKAV
-2678 TGDKVLN
+2678 TGVAS
-2685 GVISGGIAAI
+2685 GVATGLL
-2695 GSAFG
+2695 
-2700 PIGSAIGSILGPLA
+2700 SAIPVVGPLLGSILGPLI
-2714 GQWIGK
+2714 GQGIGK
-2720 KFYDEFHKAEIA
+2720 IFYNEFHKEEIA
-2732 RRKRVDEA
+2732 RRARVDEA

-2749 VETAITSAEELIS
+2749 VETAITSAEELVS

-2797 AKLSGKSTEA
+2797 AKLSGASTEA
-2807 SDWILKLSSDL
+2807 SDWIIQLSKDL
-2818 TKLDESVVA
+2818 TQLDESVVA
-2827 NYRAAQI
+2827 NYRAAQL
-2834 LTEAQETYKAGEED
+2834 LTEAQETYKSGEED
-2848 RAALYDKLGSA
+2848 RTALYDKLGSA
-2859 ESSMLNQ
+2859 EASMLNQ

-2873 SSEYLEKRKE
+2873 SSQYLEKRKE
-2883 YESEYGRT
+2883 YESKYGKT

-2906 DSFTDALHEGYMK
+2906 DAFTDALHEGYMK

-2926 VSQMSSTDISGASLD
+2926 VSQMSSTDIAGASLD

-3000 ARDEIGL
+3000 ARGEISA
-3007 YLQRTKGDYE
+3007 YLQKTNGDYE

-3022 VNQQDFKAIREFFG
+3022 VNQQDFKKVREFFG
-3036 YNAESNK
+3036 YDSENTE

-3062 IELIAHGMNMTT
+3062 IELIAHGMNMTV
-3074 EQAESLKSV
+3074 EQAEGLKNV

-3141 GNFTGNIS
+3141 GNFTGDIS

-3155 NLAKLVTDPNGAFAT
+3155 NLAKLVTDPNGALAT
-3170 AYAGLAAKGSLTD
+3170 AYAGLTVKESLTD
-3183 KNKWKIFQDSV
+3183 QNKWKIFQDSV
-3194 KANKEALLTAEVIT
+3194 KANKEALLAAGVIT
-3208 DKQFSDIMTAKD
+3208 NEQLSDIMTAKD
-3220 FNSQAQLM
+3220 FKSQAKLI

-3241 VSETTAVADYAEQ
+3241 VAETTAVADYAEQ

-3311 YRAGI
+3311 YRAGV

-3353 NQQKAILDAIK
+3353 NQQKAILEAIQNDPKIESIKNSAEEIKNALISGGEGTVLGYLQTLSTDIFVDNIKNAIK
-3364 NDPNMESLKN
+3364 ESIKENTADVGKEEYKSELKTYDDMVTDYNKLLESSYKDSGLSYQAILNDPSNVYYSDVKNIIEGKQNQITEQYQKTRELQKQYFSENPTEEELAGYGVLSQVTFEKLKEAQDIMLLNMYGAGDQRDGYT
-3374 TAEIIK
+3374 TAWLTKEEVSE
-3380 DELTQ
+3380 DEFKKKGQFYKWNHALA
-3385 KTPGGI
+3385 KTPGKPWRTVSSADEVKVGDI
-3391 LGLLK
+3391 LI
-3396 NLDSENFSN
+3396 ND
-3405 NIRDGIV
+3405 
-3412 KSITEKTLTV
+3412 
-3422 GQDTYKT
+3422 
-3429 TKSSLDSLLQ
+3429 
-3439 DYKDFYEMEDY
+3439 DYK
-3450 EGSGQSVK
+3450 
-3458 SILEDPSNIY
+3458 
-3468 FSSVSDI
+3468 
-3475 IKEKQSS
+3475 
-3482 IESKKN
+3482 
-3488 ELDTLK
+3488 
-3494 EKYFSGDNE
+3494 
-3503 ALLGNYGGPVG
+3503 
-3514 NIQDYYKEKY
+3514 
-3524 STDYLDVSKLKFSK
+3524 
-3538 EGTLLDLE
+3538 
-3546 NASGDYHENYFTM
+3546 
-3559 VKYTNEE
+3559 
-3566 VSDDTFTDNTYRKY
+3566 
-3580 KKSPGKS
+3580 
-3587 WEALGKSWEDIVKN
+3587 
-3601 DQLQPGDFILVDKR
+3601 
-3615 GNKLAYVGTD
+3615 NKLAYKGADGKFYWIRTRTD
-3625 KKLYWVQTK
+3625 
-3634 KPKDQS
+3634 PESGEFGD
-3640 YGGNGDINYTTKGN
+3640 NGDIHSPIDESKYTDSYK
-3654 NPDIDYSNMR
+3654 DQVR
-3664 AKGDYNYQGGKV
+3664 AKGDYNYQGGNV

-3729 PNVSKSNATSNDNS
+3729 PNVSKSNSTNNDNS

>member
-6 TLVYTNQAGVN
+6 TLVFTGQKVSEIDK
-17 QFLENKYKAAEIYKN
+17 FLDNKYKAREIYGK
-32 LEGVETI
+32 LEGVETQ
-39 GEKKIHEDAIGVV
+39 GEIDIHKQAIGVV
-52 ANKFNEIGRICAER
+52 ANKFNEIGTICAER
-66 GTTLVID
+66 GTTLIID
-73 YDERKNNYTLYEYPA
+73 YDKNTNNFTLYEYPA

-98 SVLNGNG
+98 DVLNGKG
-105 KINKKA
+105 KIDKRA

-157 AKLSMFVKYLQRERN
+157 AKLSMFVKYLQRKKD
-172 NVVTNRTFGSAM
+172 NVVTNRSFGSAM

-228 LARSKAIIVSNILQ
+228 LARSKAVIISNLLQ

-247 IDESN
+247 IDSSN
-252 KYLDQVW
+252 KYLDQIW
-259 QIAQWV
+259 QITQWV
-265 IQGQNIEVVRASEAF
+265 IQGQNEEVVRASEAF
-280 KKIFSANSQKANQVL
+280 KKIFSANPQKANQAL
-295 QKIINLRDQY
+295 QKIIHLKKQY

-316 ENTQNTGSL
+316 ENTQSTGSL
-325 GYFKTAR
+325 GLFKTAR
-332 NIESAGTYIFKRPQ
+332 NIEGAGAYTFKRPQ
-346 NVQQAVSFYKKKD
+346 GVQQAVSFYKEKD

-373 EKKVGLVRGRDVSYK
+373 EKKAGLVRGRNVSYK
-388 EGDVRP
+388 EGDIRP

-404 SAVDENIGK
+404 SAADENIGK

-427 LKQTAGSNELRVTLR
+427 LKQTAGSNELRVVLR
-442 NNQKKDRN
+442 NNQEKDIN
-450 RIIRKSI
+450 RIRK
-457 KNLLKSGNLKDVD
+457 KM
-470 ITGKTDDEVYDI
+470 GKFGIDLAKTEDSQVYGALAALQDETT
-482 FNSLDDDQKAEIYK
+482 KAEIYK
-496 NIWVNE
+496 QIWVEE
-502 AKRKNRD
+502 ARKKNRD
-509 WHNGDEQY
+509 WHEGDEKY

-529 IIITGMEQRVGR
+529 LVITGMEQRVGR

-563 YVRNR
+563 RVRER
-568 SQRNVQALFST
+568 SGRKVQALFST

-666 ELYTEEKDQV
+666 ELYTKEEDQI

-684 LIDRLINGIDKSNE
+684 LIDRLINGIDTNNE
-698 LMSYEDYNKIK
+698 LMSYENYNKI
-709 DEDKYYHVD
+709 DDQDKYYHVD

-768 GIENVDKAINEVV
+768 GIENADKAINEVV

-803 SIEETGKT
+803 SIEETSKT

-832 NSDYIV
+832 NSDYVV

-845 DKNAAEI
+845 DKNVAEI
-852 DLSSIESATWENGEI
+852 DLSSIKDAEWVNGKI
-867 INEDQTLKGRLL
+867 DNEDQILKGRLL

-886 SSGVDKNRIKFV
+886 SSGVDKNRVKFV
-898 IDSGKGFGGIDS
+898 IDSGKGFGGVDS

-953 SQYRD
+953 SQYKD

-973 YDKYHGDPTKGVM
+973 YNKYHDDPTKGVM

-1005 GIPQNDK
+1005 GIPQDDK

-1021 TQGMFISNDMFWK
+1021 TQGMFISNGMFWK
-1034 QIKELTNEQID
+1034 QAKELTEGQVD

-1052 EGFDG
+1052 KDFNG
-1057 DNFDRTNW
+1057 DDFDRTGW
-1065 SRSKKLKKIRSA
+1065 SISKKLEKIRSA
-1077 LTYNENPDS
+1077 LTYNENPNS
-1086 LFNQVLNKGNFDE
+1086 LFGQALNKGNFDD
-1099 GTILQLLFR
+1099 GTFLQLLFR

-1123 FINSDLS
+1123 FINSNLS
-1130 GSDAVMLNPGAAAAI
+1130 GSDAVMLNPGAAAAV

-1156 REGWH
+1156 RGGWH
-1161 YTDEAKELLNL
+1161 YSPEAKELLNL

-1253 FRNMLRSEGYDEIG
+1253 FRNMLKDKGFDEIG
-1267 LPNASDNTKQSIYS
+1267 LPQNSNPYVRQSIYS

-1309 RGDNRGAE
+1309 RGDNRGADS
-1317 NLSEDELQKEYK
+1317 LSEDELQKEYK

-1370 LKSNVALQKAVEFI
+1370 LKSNAALQSAIEFI

-1391 SFLKK
+1391 EFLKK
-1396 IFGDDISFDD
+1396 IFGNDISFDD

-1426 DVFGDISQRFGTNAS
+1426 NVFEDVSQNLGTNTND
-1441 GLLRSLPWKNYTPEK
+1441 LLRSLPGKNHTPEK
-1456 KTIKDKDISNNDLK
+1456 QAIKDKNISTRDLK
-1470 NVDKAWMDHVK
+1470 DVDKAWLDHVK

-1589 TKQSRTRYEESLK
+1589 TKQSFERYK
-1602 ALNKT
+1602 AALQALHKT
-1607 PDEIKAA
+1607 DDEIKTA
-1614 FDEAAAWADKFREQI
+1614 FSEAAEWADKFREQI

-1728 DETYEGLVNNFLKQS
+1728 DETYEGLVTNFLKQS

-1781 TQLYDKAIGIKVN
+1781 TQLYDKAIRIKVN

-1831 ASILTAG
+1831 AALLTAG
-1838 TYRNEGAD
+1838 TYGNEGAD
-1846 GTLSEKKSRGN
+1846 GTLSKKKSRGN

-1869 RVAEIEKVLKQKE
+1869 RVAEIEKVLKQREK
-1882 ELLEEQYNLTKQRDS
+1882 LLEEQYNLTQQRDG
-1897 FQQGSDEYQIYD
+1897 FQQGSDEYQSYD
-1909 SALGAVND
+1909 SALGAINS

-1931 FKAVGKLKSKTDF
+1931 FKASGKLKSKTDF
-1944 KQETRDAINGLQQQ
+1944 KQETRDAIDGLQKQ
-1958 YETQYKIFI
+1958 YEAQYKIFK
-1967 AQKEAAEQKKKEKD
+1967 AQKEAVEQRKKERD
-1981 EQTQLNNALD
+1981 EQSQLNNALSE
-1991 KYATTLK
+1991 YERTLK
-1998 AVTKYEQIQ
+1998 SVTKYEQIQ
-2007 KAATQ
+2007 KSAAQ

-2033 TLAERYRSQQRVIES
+2033 TLAERYRSQQRSIES
-2048 SDIYKNNQKEFANVF
+2048 SDIYKNNQKEFANIF

-2086 IFDVIGDDVKR
+2086 IFDVIGDDIKR

-2106 VAARILNKVQRE
+2106 VAARILNKVQKE
-2118 IANVYQ
+2118 IVNVYQ

-2175 MRQGYTASE
+2175 MRQGYSAGE

-2211 AVLKGFNLQATAS
+2211 AVLKGFNLQATES

-2299 AGVFAGMEEDG
+2299 AGVFAGIEEDG

-2378 LMQNYDQYKKSLESS
+2378 LMQNYDQYKESLESS

-2421 WEGFTQKLKA
+2421 WESFTQKLQA
-2431 SGFVKGFFEAIAG
+2431 SGFVKGFFKVIAG
-2444 VVENM
+2444 VVENIDK
-2449 NVILPVM
+2449 VLPHIVAM
-2456 VSFLSTILVK
+2456 LININAK
-2466 QLPALGTKID
+2466 HLPALGVKIKS
-2476 DLFGQPIRKFGS
+2476 LFGGKS
-2488 EAKKL
+2488 AAANW
-2493 FKGKKEGKTAADY
+2493 FKGSFGGSKTLVEQQLLEKAKYRAGLVGEEGLTP
-2506 YRESN
+2506 
-2511 EERLLKARQRMN
+2511 EERAALN
-2523 PYQKSMLSK
+2523 
-2532 MEIIEKE
+2532 
-2539 VRGIATNNKVDTS
+2539 GS
-2552 KIQETP
+2552 KIQQPKSYTEELLKQIADNTAGIKRNTSNSGDDQSP
-2558 LYFDGMTRI
+2558 VKDAPIVDARGGNKPSLIKRFGKSFGRNLKTYGIISGISAGISAGMT
-2567 GASRFYNEKLKE
+2567 
-2579 LNSRYHNYS
+2579 
-2588 NAPYRVQNYLH
+2588 
-2599 KMHEKAKSDPN
+2599 
-2610 YEMLPVEKSLYD
+2610 
-2622 KYGYIEDIDSENKE
+2622 
-2636 INRQYD
+2636 
-2642 LFKKA
+2642 
-2647 KKKEITTR
+2647 
-2655 MIGTGLMT
+2655 
-2663 GISSGMAANYGDFTN
+2663 ANYGDFTSGADKAV
-2678 TGDKVLN
+2678 TGVAS
-2685 GVISGGIAAI
+2685 GVATGLL
-2695 GSAFG
+2695 
-2700 PIGSAIGSILGPLA
+2700 SAIPVVGPLLGSTLGPLI
-2714 GQWIGK
+2714 GQGIGK
-2720 KFYDEFHKAEIA
+2720 IFYNEFHKEEIA
-2732 RRKRVDEA
+2732 RRARVDEA

-2749 VETAITSAEELIS
+2749 VETAITSAEELVS

-2776 KELIDQMRLGL
+2776 KELINQMRLGL

-2797 AKLSGKSTEA
+2797 AKLSGASTEA
-2807 SDWILKLSSDL
+2807 SDWIIQLSKDL
-2818 TKLDESVVA
+2818 TPLDESVVA
-2827 NYRAAQI
+2827 NYRAAQL

-2859 ESSMLNQ
+2859 EASMLNQ

-2873 SSEYLEKRKE
+2873 SSQYLEKRKE
-2883 YESEYGRT
+2883 YENKYGKT

-2906 DSFTDALHEGYMK
+2906 DAFTDALHEGYMK

-2926 VSQMSSTDISGASLD
+2926 VSQMSSTDIAGASLD

-2980 QSDFTSLT
+2980 QSDFTPLT
-2988 KSPGG
+2988 KSSGG

-3000 ARDEIGL
+3000 ARGEISA
-3007 YLQRTKGDYE
+3007 YLQKTNGDYE

-3022 VNQQDFKAIREFFG
+3022 VNQQDFKKVREFFG
-3036 YNAESNK
+3036 YDSENTE

-3062 IELIAHGMNMTT
+3062 IELIAHGMNMTV
-3074 EQAESLKSV
+3074 EQAEGLKNV

-3126 VVSAFPDLFKEFDEN
+3126 VVSTFPDLFKEFDEN
-3141 GNFTGNIS
+3141 GNFIGDIS

-3155 NLAKLVTDPNGAFAT
+3155 NLAKLVTDPNGALAT
-3170 AYAGLAAKGSLTD
+3170 AYAGLTAKESLTD
-3183 KNKWKIFQDSV
+3183 QNKWKIFQDSV
-3194 KANKEALLTAEVIT
+3194 KANQEALGISDEQL
-3208 DKQFSDIMTAKD
+3208 SDIMTAKD
-3220 FNSQAQLM
+3220 FNSQAKLI
-3228 LNNEKLMAEWAKI
+3228 LNNEKLMAEWGKI
-3241 VSETTAVADYAEQ
+3241 VAETTAVADYAEQ

-3353 NQQKAILDAIK
+3353 NQQKAILEAIQNDPKIESIKNSAEEIKNALISGGEGTVLGYLQTLSTDIFVDNIKNAIK
-3364 NDPNMESLKN
+3364 ESIKENTADVQKEEYKSELKTYNDMVRDYDNLLKSTYKDSGLSYQDILNDPSNVYYSDVKNIIEGKQNQITEQYQKTKELQKQYFSENPTDEELNGYGVLEQRKFEKLKEAQN
-3374 TAEIIK
+3374 IMFLNLYGAGDEEYGYTTALLTKEEVSE
-3380 DELTQ
+3380 DEFKKKGQFYKWNHALA
-3385 KTPGGI
+3385 KTPGE
-3391 LGLLK
+3391 LWRPVSSA
-3396 NLDSENFSN
+3396 DE
-3405 NIRDGIV
+3405 V
-3412 KSITEKTLTV
+3412 KV
-3422 GQDTYKT
+3422 G
-3429 TKSSLDSLLQ
+3429 
-3439 DYKDFYEMEDY
+3439 
-3450 EGSGQSVK
+3450 
-3458 SILEDPSNIY
+3458 
-3468 FSSVSDI
+3468 
-3475 IKEKQSS
+3475 
-3482 IESKKN
+3482 
-3488 ELDTLK
+3488 
-3494 EKYFSGDNE
+3494 
-3503 ALLGNYGGPVG
+3503 
-3514 NIQDYYKEKY
+3514 
-3524 STDYLDVSKLKFSK
+3524 DVLI
-3538 EGTLLDLE
+3538 
-3546 NASGDYHENYFTM
+3546 N
-3559 VKYTNEE
+3559 
-3566 VSDDTFTDNTYRKY
+3566 DD
-3580 KKSPGKS
+3580 
-3587 WEALGKSWEDIVKN
+3587 W
-3601 DQLQPGDFILVDKR
+3601 Q
-3615 GNKLAYVGTD
+3615 NKLAYKGAD
-3625 KKLYWVQTK
+3625 GKFYWIRTR
-3634 KPKDQS
+3634 KDPESGEFGSQ
-3640 YGGNGDINYTTKGN
+3640 GDIRKRNNGAKYIRNYS
-3654 NPDIDYSNMR
+3654 DQVR
-3664 AKGDYNYQGGKV
+3664 AKGDYNYQGGNV

-3729 PNVSKSNATSNDNS
+3729 PNVSKSNSTSNDNS

>member
-6 TLVYTNQAGVN
+6 TLVYTGQRVGEID
-17 QFLENKYKAAEIYKN
+17 QFLDNKYKAREIYSR
-32 LEGVETI
+32 LEGVETK
-39 GEKKIHEDAIGVV
+39 GEKDIHQQAIDVV
-52 ANKFNEIGRICAER
+52 ANKFYEIGQICDKR
-66 GTTLVID
+66 GTTLIVD
-73 YDERKNNYTLYEYPA
+73 YDSNKNNFTLYEYPA

-98 SVLNGNG
+98 DVLNKKG
-105 KINKKA
+105 KIDKKA

-146 DQSWK
+146 DRSWK
-151 ILPAAE
+151 IQPAAE
-157 AKLSMFVKYLQRERN
+157 AKLSMFVKYLQKEKN
-172 NVVTNRTFGSAM
+172 NVVINRSFGSAM

-228 LARSKAIIVSNILQ
+228 LARSKAVIVSNLLQ

-325 GYFKTAR
+325 GLFKTAR
-332 NIESAGTYIFKRPQ
+332 NIEGAGVYTFKRPQ
-346 NVQQAVSFYKKKD
+346 GVQQAVSVYKKSN
-359 KKIYSRSPKRSTEA
+359 KKIYSRSPKRSTKA
-373 EKKVGLVRGRDVSYK
+373 EKKAGLVRGRDVSYK
-388 EGDVRP
+388 EGDIRP
-394 EDAVVIVAEV
+394 EDAVVIAAEV
-404 SAVDENIGK
+404 SAADEDIGK
-413 DTFLDDNVVVSKEL
+413 DTFLDDNVIVSKEL
-427 LKQTAGSNELRVTLR
+427 LKQAAGSNELRVMLR

-457 KNLLKSGNLKDVD
+457 TKLLKSGNLKGVD
-470 ITGKTDDEVYDI
+470 IAGKTDDEVYDT
-482 FNSLDDDQKAEIYK
+482 FVSLNDAQKAEIYK
-496 NIWVNE
+496 KIWVEE
-502 AKRKNRD
+502 ARKKNRD
-509 WHNGDEQY
+509 WHKGDEQY
-517 NNITATIDENGN
+517 NNITAVIDENGN

-563 YVRNR
+563 AVRARN
-568 SQRNVQALFST
+568 QRNVQALFST

-585 NVGPQEYQT
+585 NVGPQEYRT
-594 ALSALEGEYG
+594 ALSAFEGEYG
-604 TSLGLYYNGGQGAER
+604 TNLGLYYNGGHGADR
-619 AMELIGKV
+619 AMKLIGEV
-627 ASNKNET
+627 VSNET
-634 DGQQMAAK
+634 GGQQMAAK
-642 VLQTMYSAS
+642 VLQSMYSVS

-666 ELYTEEKDQV
+666 ELYTKEEDQV

-684 LIDRLINGIDKSNE
+684 LIDRLINGIDTNNE
-698 LMSYEDYNKIK
+698 LMSYENYNKLDDK
-709 DEDKYYHVD
+709 NKYYHVD
-718 PTTGDVSRTTKDLIT
+718 PTTGDVFRTTKDLIT

-768 GIENVDKAINEVV
+768 NVENASEAINEVV

-803 SIEETGKT
+803 SIKETSQT

-832 NSDYIV
+832 NSDYVV

-852 DLSSIESATWENGEI
+852 DLSSIKDAEWDNGEI

-886 SSGVDKNRIKFV
+886 SSRVDKNRIKFV
-898 IDSGKGFGGIDS
+898 IDSGKGFGGVDN

-934 ELSYLVSLIQS
+934 QLSYLISSIQTT
-945 GEDENITN
+945 EDENVIN
-953 SQYRD
+953 SQYKD

-973 YDKYHGDPTKGVM
+973 YEKYHKDPTKGVM
-986 PAKFL
+986 PTKFL

-1005 GIPQNDK
+1005 GIPKNDK

-1034 QIKELTNEQID
+1034 QAKELTDEQVE
-1045 ELYDKIF
+1045 ELYDKMF
-1052 EGFDG
+1052 KGFDG
-1057 DNFDRTNW
+1057 EDFDRTKL
-1065 SRSKKLKKIRSA
+1065 SRSKQLEKIRSA
-1077 LTYNENPDS
+1077 LTYNENPDG
-1086 LFNQVLNKGNFDE
+1086 LFNQVLNKGNFDK

-1123 FINSDLS
+1123 FINSNLS
-1130 GSDAVMLNPGAAAAI
+1130 GSDAIMLNPGAAAAV

-1156 REGWH
+1156 RGGWH
-1161 YTDEAKELLNL
+1161 YSDEAKKLLNL
-1172 TAKSEEE
+1172 TAQSEEQ

-1187 KLQSVMS
+1187 KLQSIMS
-1194 DAGYQ
+1194 DAGYK
-1199 WKDGRF
+1199 WENGKF

-1229 VGSAAVLSRSGRG
+1229 VGSAAVLSRAGRG

-1253 FRNMLRSEGYDEIG
+1253 FRNMLKARGFDETALSPNTSEE
-1267 LPNASDNTKQSIYS
+1267 NRQSIYS
-1281 GMIGRVFLQALE
+1281 GMIGRVFLQVLE

-1309 RGDNRGAE
+1309 RGDNRDIDS
-1317 NLSEDELQKEYK
+1317 LSEDELQKEYK

-1341 FYSGQINFDGENGL
+1341 FYSGSINFDGANGL

-1370 LKSNVALQKAVEFI
+1370 LKSNAALQSAIELI

-1391 SFLKK
+1391 LFLKK

-1426 DVFGDISQRFGTNAS
+1426 NVFGDISTRFTTDAS

-1456 KTIKDKDISNNDLK
+1456 KTIKDADISTRDLK
-1470 NVDKAWMDHVK
+1470 NVDKTWIDHVK
-1481 ALNQAED
+1481 TLNKAEE
-1488 ASVSEAQA
+1488 ASVSEAYA
-1496 ESNKIIIAG
+1496 ESNKIIIAD

-1510 IEALSKQY
+1510 IAALSKQY
-1518 NILADSVDEAN
+1518 NILADSVDGAN

-1540 DSAFPLTFHKKIGEK
+1540 NSVFPLTIRKKIGEQ
-1555 DESDGEEGKYN
+1555 GEYN

-1582 FGEDNDR
+1582 FGNENESDR
-1589 TKQSRTRYEESLK
+1589 TKQNYDRYKK
-1602 ALNKT
+1602 ALQDLGKSD
-1607 PDEIKAA
+1607 DEIKAA
-1614 FDEAAAWADKFREQI
+1614 FAEAAEWANKFREQI
-1629 KDETLGLTNAKTYGE
+1629 SGETLDLTNVKTYGE
-1644 TKLTAQSKNKLQGV
+1644 TKLTAQSKNNLQGI
-1658 ADVIKIGEE
+1658 ADVIQIGDE

-1676 STTNKITGN
+1676 STKNKITGN
-1685 QIAQV
+1685 QITQV

-1696 LENLRGLFKG
+1696 LENLRELFKG
-1706 FFESTHGKYSFYR
+1706 FFESTHGERSFYK
-1719 RNDGTVLGP
+1719 RNDGTVLSPG
-1728 DETYEGLVNNFLKQS
+1728 ETYDSLVNDFLKQNS
-1743 DISSM
+1743 IQSILYGS
-1748 ISGAGIKGDDLEQL
+1748 GIKGDALEQL

-1770 ESGGGRRRADG
+1770 ESGGGRVGADG
-1781 TQLYDKAIGIKVN
+1781 TKLYDKAIRIKVN
-1794 LVDDSGKIHT
+1794 LVDESGKMHT
-1804 YEDTNHADY
+1804 YEDTNQADY

-1826 ITDRE
+1826 ITDQE
-1831 ASILTAG
+1831 ISLLTAG
-1838 TYRNEGAD
+1838 TYGDEGVD
-1846 GTLSEKKSRGN
+1846 GTLNKKKSRRN

-1869 RVAEIEKVLKQKE
+1869 RVTEIEKVLKQKE
-1882 ELLEEQYNLTKQRDS
+1882 KLLEEQYNLTQQRDN
-1897 FQQGSDEYQIYD
+1897 FQQGSNEYLSYD
-1909 SALGAVND
+1909 SALEAVNS

-1931 FKAVGKLKSKTDF
+1931 FKASGMLKSRTDF
-1944 KQETRDAINGLQQQ
+1944 KQETRDAIDGLQKQ

-1967 AQKEAAEQKKKEKD
+1967 AQKEAAEQRKKEKD
-1981 EQTQLNNALD
+1981 EQSQLNNALD
-1991 KYATTLK
+1991 EYERTLK

-2007 KAATQ
+2007 KSAAQ

-2022 TTQLQ
+2022 TTQSQ
-2027 IAQDAA
+2027 IAQNAGI
-2033 TLAERYRSQQRVIES
+2033 LAEQYRGRQRVIES
-2048 SDIYKNNQKEFANVF
+2048 SDIYKNNQQEFANVF

-2086 IFDVIGDDVKR
+2086 IFDLMGDDIKR

-2106 VAARILNKVQRE
+2106 VAARILNKVQKE

-2124 NILKLNEAMTD
+2124 NILKLDEAMTD

-2175 MRQGYTASE
+2175 MRQGYSASE

-2211 AVLKGFNLQATAS
+2211 AVLKGFNLQATES

-2251 TAAAAKAANLDLD
+2251 TASAAKAANLDLD
-2264 QTASMLTTIID
+2264 QTAAMLTTIID

-2310 EDASESINDVEKV
+2310 EDTSDSLNDVEKV

-2378 LMQNYDQYKKSLESS
+2378 LMQNYDQYKESLESS

-2407 MDSIATSMQRIQTA
+2407 MDSIATSMQKIQTA

-2431 SGFVKGFFEAIAG
+2431 SGFVKGFFEAIVG
-2444 VVENM
+2444 VVEN
-2449 NVILPVM
+2449 IDKLLPGIVAM
-2456 VSFLSTILVK
+2456 LININAK
-2466 QLPALGTKID
+2466 YLPTLGMKIQG
-2476 DLFGQPIRKFGS
+2476 LFGGKS
-2488 EAKKL
+2488 AAANW
-2493 FKGKKEGKTAADY
+2493 FKGSFGGSKTLV
-2506 YRESN
+2506 EQQ
-2511 EERLLKARQRMN
+2511 LL
-2523 PYQKSMLSK
+2523 
-2532 MEIIEKE
+2532 
-2539 VRGIATNNKVDTS
+2539 
-2552 KIQETP
+2552 
-2558 LYFDGMTRI
+2558 
-2567 GASRFYNEKLKE
+2567 
-2579 LNSRYHNYS
+2579 
-2588 NAPYRVQNYLH
+2588 
-2599 KMHEKAKSDPN
+2599 EKAKYRAGLVGEEGLTPEERAILNSSKAQQP
-2610 YEMLPVEKSLYD
+2610 KSYTEELLKQIAD
-2622 KYGYIEDIDSENKE
+2622 NTAGIKRNTSTGGGDQSSTQDTSIVNKNSQRTSLIKRFGKSFGRNLKTYGIISG
-2636 INRQYD
+2636 
-2642 LFKKA
+2642 
-2647 KKKEITTR
+2647 
-2655 MIGTGLMT
+2655 IGAGLT
-2663 GISSGMAANYGDFTN
+2663 AGATADYGDFTDIRDKTT
-2678 TGDKVLN
+2678 TGVAT
-2685 GVISGGIAAI
+2685 GVSTALLSSIPVV
-2695 GSAFG
+2695 G
-2700 PIGSAIGSILGPLA
+2700 PILGSILGPKI
-2714 GQWIGK
+2714 GQWVGK
-2720 KFYDEFHKAEIA
+2720 AMYQKFHEEEIA
-2732 RRKRVDEA
+2732 RRARVDEA

-2749 VETAITSAEELIS
+2749 VESAITSAEELTS
-2762 KDRSEWGSEEYKQE
+2762 KDRDEWGSEEYKQE
-2776 KELIDQMRLGL
+2776 KEYRAQMLETLGE
-2787 QTSSSLAENF
+2787 SSSLYDNF
-2797 AKLSGKSTEA
+2797 KKLGGVIDGK
-2807 SDWILKLSSDL
+2807 L
-2818 TKLDESVVA
+2818 TPEMVA
-2827 NYRAAQI
+2827 LYRSAQ
-2834 LTEAQETYKAGEED
+2834 LMTEAQETYKSKEEE
-2848 RAALYDKLGSA
+2848 RYDLLEKINSA
-2859 ESSMLNQ
+2859 EYSLIQDIQDDPLN
-2866 IQNMDSA
+2866 
-2873 SSEYLEKRKE
+2873 SELRTKYEEE
-2883 YESEYGRT
+2883 YNKT
-2891 VESGIASMQQAQMQL
+2891 VEQGVAQFKQL
-2906 DSFTDALHEGYMK
+2906 YIKLKTINDNLHETMLKG
-2919 AAFYSSG
+2919 AFYSGGFSSYTSSDLRN
-2926 VSQMSSTDISGASLD
+2926 VSLERMVI
-2941 RVVAEVARA
+2941 
-2950 WAASDATALVFANGT
+2950 
-2965 LLDSARKQIVAYLKT
+2965 
-2980 QSDFTSLT
+2980 
-2988 KSPGG
+2988 
-2993 SLRDIMD
+2993 
-3000 ARDEIGL
+3000 
-3007 YLQRTKGDYE
+3007 
-3017 KLKNI
+3017 
-3022 VNQQDFKAIREFFG
+3022 
-3036 YNAESNK
+3036 
-3043 NDSYIK
+3043 
-3049 DLIDQINKADPSN
+3049 
-3062 IELIAHGMNMTT
+3062 
-3074 EQAESLKSV
+3074 EQAREWAKKDPTAN
-3083 IGSISL
+3083 I
-3089 EDILN
+3089 
-3094 GSDKLLDKFETL
+3094 
-3106 NGILGD
+3106 
-3112 ISEDTILSPENMNK
+3112 
-3126 VVSAFPDLFKEFDEN
+3126 FDEN
-3141 GNFTGNIS
+3141 GNIYKSAYDTIISEFKTHENYNVITKKESYNLADSIKNEDWLKQYYKDGISGYNELYQFINTQSEDKIRDFLGVATYEDAKYIIDKINKSNPENISNIAHALNLTVDQARGLKDLIGFVTLGDVMSSDTEFLSKFETLGNIFS
-3149 SGNIVG
+3149 DLSE
-3155 NLAKLVTDPNGAFAT
+3155 
-3170 AYAGLAAKGSLTD
+3170 
-3183 KNKWKIFQDSV
+3183 DS
-3194 KANKEALLTAEVIT
+3194 ELTAENLQKIISKYPDLLFDEDGNVSQDNIIKNIT
-3208 DKQFSDIMTAKD
+3208 AMIANPEGGLGLAYASKIAKGAQTRTDLWEIFKTSAETNAKKLGISDDVLKKIKDAKD
-3220 FNSQAQLM
+3220 FGSANIEWTEELM
-3228 LNNEKLMAEWAKI
+3228 DMWSSVVVAGTPI
-3241 VSETTAVADYAEQ
+3241 ETYVDEE
-3254 ARNILIEAENKSLE
+3254 RGKVIELENKLLD

-3278 DSIGD
+3278 DQLGD

-3288 EKELDLIKARD
+3288 QKELDLIKARD
-3299 ALENAKKDKKLV
+3299 ALENAKKEKKLV

-3327 QEAQKKVEDLQNQ
+3327 QEAKDKVDELERQ
-3340 QTQEDLQYQIDQL
+3340 QTEEDLQYQIDQL
-3353 NQQKAILDAIK
+3353 NQQKAILEAIQNNESLNALTDVVKEIKDGLGIDENHSNIIDALQKMSSKEYADKIRQQIVDSIK
-3364 NDPNMESLKN
+3364 NNTGASTGDVGNQTGSSGLGVNDPDKKREKITVSTKGLWS
-3374 TAEIIK
+3374 K
-3380 DELTQ
+3380 DYTQSTFGNEQSQITFSINYDDLMQASDTTRPNRHTQ
-3385 KTPGGI
+3385 KEFG
-3391 LGLLK
+3391 
-3396 NLDSENFSN
+3396 DSKVQAFFAKRKE
-3405 NIRDGIV
+3405 DG
-3412 KSITEKTLTV
+3412 TF
-3422 GQDTYKT
+3422 GRFQ
-3429 TKSSLDSLLQ
+3429 
-3439 DYKDFYEMEDY
+3439 
-3450 EGSGQSVK
+3450 GWR
-3458 SILEDPSNIY
+3458 
-3468 FSSVSDI
+3468 
-3475 IKEKQSS
+3475 
-3482 IESKKN
+3482 
-3488 ELDTLK
+3488 
-3494 EKYFSGDNE
+3494 DNE
-3503 ALLGNYGGPVG
+3503 DNKQYYEW
-3514 NIQDYYKEKY
+3514 QDLP
-3524 STDYLDVSKLKFSK
+3524 DDVLI
-3538 EGTLLDLE
+3538 
-3546 NASGDYHENYFTM
+3546 
-3559 VKYTNEE
+3559 V
-3566 VSDDTFTDNTYRKY
+3566 NTYDEDMIWY
-3580 KKSPGKS
+3580 KNNG
-3587 WEALGKSWEDIVKN
+3587 
-3601 DQLQPGDFILVDKR
+3601 
-3615 GNKLAYVGTD
+3615 
-3625 KKLYWVQTK
+3625 KLYTVQDPRMTLYSS
-3634 KPKDQS
+3634 DGDMGGVISSNATGS
-3640 YGGNGDINYTTKGN
+3640 Y
-3654 NPDIDYSNMR
+3654 DYS
-3664 AKGDYNYQGGKV
+3664 GGKTY
-3676 LINEL
+3676 INEL

-3706 LTKNLFSLGEI
+3706 LTKNLFTLGEI

-3729 PNVSKSNATSNDNS
+3729 PNVSKSNSTSNDNS

-3759 DMNRFMID
+3759 DMNKFMID
-3767 LRSAAGNTRHNN
+3767 LRSAAGNTRHSS